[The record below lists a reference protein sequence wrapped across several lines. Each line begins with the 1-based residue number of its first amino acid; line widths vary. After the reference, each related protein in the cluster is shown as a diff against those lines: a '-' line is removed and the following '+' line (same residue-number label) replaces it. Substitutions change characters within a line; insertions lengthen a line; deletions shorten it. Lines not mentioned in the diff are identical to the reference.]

1 MAVKKITKRW
11 LFNNL
16 GVILVILIA
25 LEVIFAFGIREF
37 YYSSVRSTILAQSSV
52 ITSQLTSYAEDSSAV
67 FASQVRTLVENF
79 QERERME
86 LMAIDI
92 NGKVTFTSSGFEP
105 GNEVYMPDFTEA
117 LRSNSGTAE
126 MVDVVNGEKI
136 MAITVI
142 SPVVGEQ
149 LAAMRIAVSLD
160 RIDQQIILFI
170 LVITLVCVAILFFV
184 IFSSSYFINSI
195 VNPVGEI
202 GATARKIAQGD
213 FGARLH
219 KKNDDE
225 IGELCDTINYMAEE
239 LSANERMK
247 NDFISSVSH
256 ELRTP
261 LTAIK
266 GWAETLNDMHEE
278 IDRETL
284 GKGMRVIN
292 GDTDQRLP
300 ARIQNQ
306 SEDPEQN
313 YRQRSCSA
321 LFLPY
326 RKSAADHGRNSQRK
340 VPSDDFRACK
350 RKKHPYD
357 HGQKTP
363 CICPAMDTAQLSA
376 QDCEHSQHHQ
386 RFLSPVQKKRHEKK
400 YQVLQYIVQDNLD
413 PVRDQKHLLRGMI
426 SSFGAFSGKPCGQFM
441 CVILHA
447 LFSLRH
453 LSVIYHIFR
462 SFSAFLHERS
472 DFVHERSKISE
483 T

>member
-160 RIDQQIILFI
+160 RIDQQIIL
-170 LVITLVCVAILFFV
+170 LSSLSPLCV
-184 IFSSSYFINSI
+184 
-195 VNPVGEI
+195 
-202 GATARKIAQGD
+202 
-213 FGARLH
+213 
-219 KKNDDE
+219 
-225 IGELCDTINYMAEE
+225 
-239 LSANERMK
+239 
-247 NDFISSVSH
+247 
-256 ELRTP
+256 
-261 LTAIK
+261 
-266 GWAETLNDMHEE
+266 W
-278 IDRETL
+278 
-284 GKGMRVIN
+284 
-292 GDTDQRLP
+292 
-300 ARIQNQ
+300 
-306 SEDPEQN
+306 
-313 YRQRSCSA
+313 RSC
-321 LFLPY
+321 
-326 RKSAADHGRNSQRK
+326 
-340 VPSDDFRACK
+340 
-350 RKKHPYD
+350 
-357 HGQKTP
+357 
-363 CICPAMDTAQLSA
+363 
-376 QDCEHSQHHQ
+376 
-386 RFLSPVQKKRHEKK
+386 
-400 YQVLQYIVQDNLD
+400 
-413 PVRDQKHLLRGMI
+413 
-426 SSFGAFSGKPCGQFM
+426 FS
-441 CVILHA
+441 
-447 LFSLRH
+447 
-453 LSVIYHIFR
+453 
-462 SFSAFLHERS
+462 
-472 DFVHERSKISE
+472 
-483 T
+483 